1 MHHGGRT
8 ALVGVAGTQRIK
20 KRIERKSCSIT
31 PLHTLPWP
39 GRSQDLKP
47 MEHPRDAQD
56 QLVRQRN
63 PPPPDW
69 HFRNISR
76 RYITRG
82 GTFHNVICNVWL
94 LPYVVVVIWARSG
107 RDRYWHFEHPY
118 ISHMSVYMF
127 QVHSQRFCFG
137 HVQKEGNVLFNDALN
152 TFYLRLYGE

>member
-8 ALVGVAGTQRIK
+8 ALVGVAGTQRIN

-31 PLHTLPWP
+31 SPHTFPWS
-39 GRSQDLKP
+39 GRSPDLKP

-76 RYITRG
+76 RYVTRG

-94 LPYVVVVIWARSG
+94 LPYVVVVI
-107 RDRYWHFEHPY
+107 
-118 ISHMSVYMF
+118 
-127 QVHSQRFCFG
+127 
-137 HVQKEGNVLFNDALN
+137 
-152 TFYLRLYGE
+152 